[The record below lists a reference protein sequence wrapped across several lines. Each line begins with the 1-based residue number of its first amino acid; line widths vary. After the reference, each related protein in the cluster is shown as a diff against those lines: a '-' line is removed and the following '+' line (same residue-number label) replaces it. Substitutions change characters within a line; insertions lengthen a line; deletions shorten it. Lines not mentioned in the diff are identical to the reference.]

1 MTNQVMTLLGAI
13 GAMLAVIQLGLP
25 ENTSWSVKLGVAAV
39 NAGLSYYLG
48 QTNKGTTPQ
57 APQQVEMTV
66 SQAPDQ
72 PPTIVK
78 P

>member
-1 MTNQVMTLLGAI
+1 MSGQLMTLLGAI
-13 GAMLAVIQLGLP
+13 AAMLAVIQLGLP
-25 ENTSWSVKLGVAAV
+25 AETPTYVKLIIGAV

-48 QTNKGTTPQ
+48 QTNKGNTPPPEQ
-57 APQQVEMTV
+57 KV
-66 SQAPDQ
+66 SVTLDATPPQ